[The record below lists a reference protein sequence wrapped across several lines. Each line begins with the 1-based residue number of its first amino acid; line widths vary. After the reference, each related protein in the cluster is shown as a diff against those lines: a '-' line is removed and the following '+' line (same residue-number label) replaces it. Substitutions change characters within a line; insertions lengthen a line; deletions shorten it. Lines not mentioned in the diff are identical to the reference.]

1 VKVRRSDEAKQDRAD
16 VWNYL
21 AADNPN
27 AAVRL
32 DEQFSQTADRLGSF
46 PQLGRSGKVAGTRE
60 ILAHKHYRLIY
71 EIREDAAWITGVVH
85 TPRQWPPATGDE
97 A

>member
-1 VKVRRSDEAKQDRAD
+1 MKVRWSDDGEQDRAD
-16 VWNYL
+16 IWDYV
-21 AADNPN
+21 AAHNPN

-32 DEQFSQTADRLGSF
+32 DEQFSHTAHQLGSF
-46 PQLGRSGKVAGTRE
+46 PQLGRLGELAGTRE

-71 EIREDAAWITGVVH
+71 EIREDAVWITGVVH
-85 TPRQWPPATGDE
+85 TSRQWPPVGDD